1 MNPGIFLAL
10 FGTLILTPDALFM
23 RLSELSGGEMV
34 AWRATQ
40 GGSIFFLIG
49 LLQFIWPRSEV
60 KPKVW
65 RKSFLA
71 LIFVQMANVFCFA
84 YGIFLAPVA
93 IVLIAVATVPVFSI
107 ILGYWVLKEVVDF
120 KTWLIVFVVFFG
132 VALSVLGDVNSNDL
146 YNYSTALGGLCGL
159 VVAFSLACNF
169 VIIRKDKE
177 VAFPLALGMGGIICG
192 VLAFSFWPS
201 AVDISSN
208 SLFYISIT
216 GLIIL
221 PLSFILLSRAARM
234 TPASNVSIIMLL
246 ETILGP
252 LWVWAFISESP
263 KFITI
268 IGGAIVILA
277 LIYFFS
283 IKRKQL
289 EHNNS

>member
-1 MNPGIFLAL
+1 
-10 FGTLILTPDALFM
+10 
-23 RLSELSGGEMV
+23 MV

-49 LLQFIWPRSEV
+49 LLQFIWPGSEV

-107 ILGYWVLKEVVDF
+107 ILGYLVLKEVVDF
-120 KTWLIVFVVFFG
+120 KTWLIVIVVFFG
-132 VALSVLGDVNSNDL
+132 VALSVIGDVNSNNL
-146 YNYSTALGGLCGL
+146 YNRSTALGGLCGL

-221 PLSFILLSRAARM
+221 PISFILLSRAARM

-252 LWVWAFISESP
+252 LWVWVFIRESP

-277 LIYFFS
+277 LVYFFS
-283 IKRKQL
+283 IKRTQIESK
-289 EHNNS
+289 SS

>member
-10 FGTLILTPDALFM
+10 LGTLILTPDALFM
-23 RLSELSGGEMV
+23 RLSGLSGGEMV

-49 LLQFIWPRSEV
+49 LLPFIWPRSEV
-60 KPKVW
+60 KPKIW

-71 LIFVQMANVFCFA
+71 LILVQMANVFCFA

-93 IVLIAVATVPVFSI
+93 IVLIAVATVQVFSI
-107 ILGYWVLKEVVDF
+107 ILGAIVLKEVVDF
-120 KTWLIVFVVFFG
+120 KTCLIVIVVFLG
-132 VALSVLGDVNSNDL
+132 VGLSVLGDVNSNDL
-146 YNYSTALGGLCGL
+146 YNRSTALGGLCGL

-169 VIIRKDKE
+169 VIIRKDKD
-177 VAFPLALGMGGIICG
+177 VAFPLALGTGGIICG
-192 VLAFSFWPS
+192 LLAFSFWPS
-201 AVDISSN
+201 ALEIN
-208 SLFYISIT
+208 SIGLFYISIT

-221 PLSFILLSRAARM
+221 PVSFISLSRAARM

-263 KFITI
+263 QLLTI

-277 LIYFFS
+277 LVYFFS
-283 IKRKQL
+283 IKL
-289 EHNNS
+289 TEMA

>member
-10 FGTLILTPDALFM
+10 LGTLILTPDALFM

-49 LLQFIWPRSEV
+49 LVQVIWPRSEV

-120 KTWLIVFVVFFG
+120 KTWLIVIVVFFG
-132 VALSVLGDVNSNDL
+132 VALSVFGDVNSNDL
-146 YNYSTALGGLCGL
+146 YNRSTVLGGLCGL

-177 VAFPLALGMGGIICG
+177 VAFPLSLGMGGIICG
-192 VLAFSFWPS
+192 ALAFSLWPS
-201 AVDISSN
+201 AVDISTD

-277 LIYFFS
+277 LVYFFS
-283 IKRKQL
+283 IKRTKI
-289 EHNNS
+289 ENNHS

>member
-1 MNPGIFLAL
+1 
-10 FGTLILTPDALFM
+10 M
-23 RLSELSGGEMV
+23 RLSGLSGGEMV

-49 LLQFIWPRSEV
+49 LLPFIWPRSEV
-60 KPKVW
+60 KPKIW

-71 LIFVQMANVFCFA
+71 LILVQMANVFCFA

-107 ILGYWVLKEVVDF
+107 ILGAIVLKEVVDF
-120 KTWLIVFVVFFG
+120 KTWLIVIVVFFG
-132 VALSVLGDVNSNDL
+132 VGLSALGDVNSNDL
-146 YNYSTALGGLCGL
+146 YNRSTALGGLCGL

-169 VIIRKDKE
+169 VIIRKDKD
-177 VAFPLALGMGGIICG
+177 VAFPLALGTGGIICG
-192 VLAFSFWPS
+192 LLAFYFWPS
-201 AVDISSN
+201 AFEINSN

-221 PLSFILLSRAARM
+221 PVSFVLLSRAARM
-234 TPASNVSIIMLL
+234 TPASNVSIIMLI

-252 LWVWAFISESP
+252 LWVSAFISESP
-263 KFITI
+263 QLLTI

-277 LIYFFS
+277 LVYFFS
-283 IKRKQL
+283 IKL
-289 EHNNS
+289 TEMA

>member
-1 MNPGIFLAL
+1 
-10 FGTLILTPDALFM
+10 M

-49 LLQFIWPRSEV
+49 LLPFIWPRSEV
-60 KPKVW
+60 KPKIW
-65 RKSFLA
+65 RKSFLV
-71 LIFVQMANVFCFA
+71 LILVQMANVFCFA

-107 ILGYWVLKEVVDF
+107 ILGAIVLKEVVDF
-120 KTWLIVFVVFFG
+120 KTWLIVIVVFLG
-132 VALSVLGDVNSNDL
+132 VGLSALGDVNSNDL
-146 YNYSTALGGLCGL
+146 YNRSTALGGLCGL

-169 VIIRKDKE
+169 VIIRKDKD
-177 VAFPLALGMGGIICG
+177 VAFPLALGTGGIICG
-192 VLAFSFWPS
+192 LLAFYFWPS
-201 AVDISSN
+201 AFEINSN

-221 PLSFILLSRAARM
+221 PVSFVLLSRAARM
-234 TPASNVSIIMLL
+234 TPASNVSIIMLI

-263 KFITI
+263 QLLTI

-277 LIYFFS
+277 LVYFFS
-283 IKRKQL
+283 IKL
-289 EHNNS
+289 TEMA